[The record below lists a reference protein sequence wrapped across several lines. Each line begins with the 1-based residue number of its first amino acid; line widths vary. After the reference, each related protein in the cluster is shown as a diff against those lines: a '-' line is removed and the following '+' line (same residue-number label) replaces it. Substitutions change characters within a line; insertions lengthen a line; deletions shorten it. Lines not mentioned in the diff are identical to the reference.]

1 MAIPSRVLSAGN
13 APLSTEVIC
22 GDVANTLT
30 ATGSVL
36 ADALQLS
43 AVINN
48 VTTTAA
54 STGVKLPPAETGA
67 QVVVFN
73 NGASTLTVYALTG
86 STVDAGPSASI
97 ATGKERIFFGI
108 SPTVWLSHL
117 GA

>member
-1 MAIPSRVLSAGN
+1 MCEEVLREMEKLKEN
-13 APLSTEVIC
+13 LPRDIQLNVIQNSSNFIR
-22 GDVANTLT
+22 D
-30 ATGSVL
+30 S
-36 ADALQLS
+36 
-43 AVINN
+43 INN

-86 STVDAGPSASI
+86 STVDAGASASI

>member
-30 ATGSVL
+30 ATGSTIT
-36 ADALQLS
+36 DALQLS

-48 VTTTAA
+48 VTTTAS

-73 NGASTLTVYALTG
+73 NGANSLTVYALTG
-86 STVDAGPSASI
+86 STVDAGASVAI